1 LDRYR
6 NNHRAPQP
14 TLREGD
20 ELIEGRNPVQEA
32 LRAGRPIHKLFVL
45 RGGGGSLSPIVS
57 QARSAGAVIVESD
70 RRALDAM
77 STTGAH
83 QGVIAMCAA
92 HEFSTVE
99 DILNRVAESERPAL
113 LVLCDGIQDPHNLGA
128 IIRSA
133 ETAGAQGVI
142 IGKHRSAG
150 LTAACAKSA
159 AGALEHVPVARVAN
173 LTNTIDEL
181 KKQGIWV
188 YGAAGEGSSLA
199 SRTDL
204 TGPAALVIGS
214 EGFGLSRLVAE
225 HCDAL
230 IRIPM
235 LGKLNSLNASAA
247 AAVLLFEAVRQR
259 LDKTEGRN

>member
-1 LDRYR
+1 MKDPRFDRR
-6 NNHRAPQP
+6 PPDRAP
-14 TLREGD
+14 REGED
-20 ELIEGRNPVQEA
+20 LIEGRNPVQEA

-45 RGGGGSLSPIVS
+45 RGAGGSLSPLVS
-57 QARSAGAVIVESD
+57 MARAAGAVVVESD
-70 RRALDAM
+70 RRALDGM
-77 STTGAH
+77 SATGAH
-83 QGVIAMCAA
+83 QGVIALCAA
-92 HEFSTVE
+92 HEFSSLE
-99 DILNRVAESERPAL
+99 DILRNVERSGRPAL

-173 LTNTIDEL
+173 MTATILEL
-181 KKQGIWV
+181 KKHGLWV
-188 YGAAGEGSSLA
+188 YGAAGEGSELCY
-199 SRTDL
+199 RTDL
-204 TGPAALVIGS
+204 RGPAALVIGS
-214 EGFGLSRLVAE
+214 EGFGLSRLVADS
-225 HCDAL
+225 CDAL

-235 LGKLNSLNASAA
+235 LGCLNSLNASAA

-259 LDKTEGRN
+259 SQS

>member
-1 LDRYR
+1 M
-6 NNHRAPQP
+6 NHYKNDTSFRGTAP
-14 TLREGD
+14 RDGD

-45 RGGGGSLSPIVS
+45 RGAGGGLSPLV
-57 QARSAGAVIVESD
+57 AMAKSAGAVVVESE

-77 STTGAH
+77 SATGAH
-83 QGVIAMCAA
+83 QGIIAVCAA

-99 DILNRVAESERPAL
+99 DILARVEESGRPAL

-142 IGKHRSAG
+142 ISKHRSAG

-173 LTNTIDEL
+173 LSSTIDEL
-181 KKQGIWV
+181 KKHGLWI

-235 LGKLNSLNASAA
+235 LGKINSLNASAA
-247 AAVLLFEAVRQR
+247 CAVLLFEAVRQR
-259 LDKTEGRN
+259 LDQSEGR